1 MKPTTNYQPPSSN
14 EIPTDIAEALAR
26 AGERL
31 HQFRDR
37 FHWYDEIGSTNDVAS
52 ALAQREAPE
61 GTVVAADAQSS
72 GRGRLGR
79 SWASPPGAGLYVSL
93 ILRPAPRAVSLLTI
107 GAGVAL
113 ADGVEA
119 GSGLRVGLKWPN
131 DLVVG
136 RRKVGG
142 ILTEAISLA
151 AGATLPREQ
160 SRGPIVDR
168 VIVGFGINLLTAAYP
183 PDIEARATSIERELG
198 RPPDRGVV
206 LAECLSAFASTY
218 RALQQGHAERVL
230 AAWRARAARH
240 LGRHVEWDSEAGVM
254 SGVAQD
260 IDATG
265 ALLVRVG
272 NETVRVISGE
282 VRWL

>member
-1 MKPTTNYQPPSSN
+1 VTGQVIPP
-14 EIPTDIAEALAR
+14 DVVEALTR
-26 AGERL
+26 AAVRL
-31 HQFRDR
+31 GPFRD
-37 FHWYDEIGSTNDVAS
+37 HLAWYDDIGSTNDVA
-52 ALAQREAPE
+52 AVMAQRGAPE
-61 GTVVAADAQSS
+61 GTVVAADTQTS

-79 SWASPPGAGLYVSL
+79 MWASPPGAGLYVSL
-93 ILRPAPRAVSLLTI
+93 ILRPASHALPLLTI

-142 ILTEAISLA
+142 ILTEAVSLA
-151 AGATLPREQ
+151 AGATT
-160 SRGPIVDR
+160 VDR

-218 RALQQGHAERVL
+218 HVLQHGHAERLL
-230 AAWRARAARH
+230 AAWRVRAAQH
-240 LGRHVEWDSEAGVM
+240 MGRHVEWDDGAGVM

-272 NETVRVISGE
+272 KETVRVISGE

>member
-1 MKPTTNYQPPSSN
+1 MKATTNYQ
-14 EIPTDIAEALAR
+14 IPTTSETPVDIAQALSI

-31 HQFRDR
+31 RMFRDR
-37 FHWYDEIGSTNDVAS
+37 LHWYDQIASTNDVA
-52 ALAQREAPE
+52 AAMAQRGAPE
-61 GTVVAADAQSS
+61 GTVVAAHAQTA

-79 SWASPPGAGLYVSL
+79 AWSSPPGAGLYVSVV
-93 ILRPAPRAVSLLTI
+93 LRPQPHALPLLTI

-113 ADGVEA
+113 ADGIET

-136 RRKVGG
+136 RRKLGG
-142 ILTEAISLA
+142 VLSEAVSLVA
-151 AGATLPREQ
+151 
-160 SRGPIVDR
+160 SDGPAVDR

-183 PDIEARATSIERELG
+183 PDVEARATSIERELG
-198 RPPDRGVV
+198 RIVDRGLV
-206 LAECLSAFASTY
+206 LAECLGAFAATY
-218 RALQQGHAERVL
+218 DVLQRGQTETVV
-230 AAWRARAARH
+230 AAWRSRAADL
-240 LGRHVEWDSEAGVM
+240 LGRHVEWDDGAGLM

-260 IDATG
+260 IDASG

-272 NETVRVISGE
+272 KTTVRVISGE